1 MERHERVELLAI
13 HGLRKTFGDTVAL
26 NGVHFSLYAGEVHC
40 LVGQNGAGK
49 STLIKIL
56 SGAEKPDAG
65 KIIAF
70 GKEHR
75 FFTPSQSLEMGI
87 ATIYQDMELV
97 TSITAADNIF
107 LGHEIMGKFHLIDY
121 KAQNRQATELMRSMG
136 IDIPATTLVE
146 LLSPAEQQIL
156 QIVKALHFK
165 ARIMIMDEPTSSL
178 GLEETKALLDIVRKL
193 AARKI
198 GVIYIS
204 HFLREIFEIGDRV
217 TVLKDGQS
225 VETFDI
231 RSVDVPTITRRML
244 GREAIFNRP
253 PSKPGDP
260 ILCVRSLSRRKHFQE
275 INFDLRRGEILG
287 FGGVVG
293 AGRTALMNVLFGADR
308 ADNGDIIL
316 NDNPINPSSPRDAI
330 EQGIVMI
337 PEDRK
342 QLALLDLRSLL
353 ENIAIVRNEQGSPWI
368 DRRRE
373 KGDIAAL
380 IERLGIVAAG
390 PEQLAGSLSGGNQ
403 QKAVLARWLLID
415 AQIFIFDEPT
425 KGVDIGAKEQI
436 YQLMAG
442 LTSQGKSILMVSSDL
457 TELLAMSDRIAVM
470 RNGKLITIVN
480 ASDMSERQL
489 LGLFIGVE
497 GTEQLAG

>member
-1 MERHERVELLAI
+1 
-13 HGLRKTFGDTVAL
+13 
-26 NGVHFSLYAGEVHC
+26 
-40 LVGQNGAGK
+40 
-49 STLIKIL
+49 
-56 SGAEKPDAG
+56 
-65 KIIAF
+65 
-70 GKEHR
+70 
-75 FFTPSQSLEMGI
+75 
-87 ATIYQDMELV
+87 
-97 TSITAADNIF
+97 
-107 LGHEIMGKFHLIDY
+107 
-121 KAQNRQATELMRSMG
+121 
-136 IDIPATTLVE
+136 

-225 VETFDI
+225 VGTFDI
-231 RSVDVPTITRRML
+231 SSVDVPTITRRML
-244 GREAIFNRP
+244 GRETIFNRP
-253 PSKPGDP
+253 PSKPGHL
-260 ILCVRSLSRRKHFQE
+260 ILRVRSLSRGKHFQE

-308 ADNGDIIL
+308 ADKGNIIL
-316 NDNPINPSSPRDAI
+316 NDNPINLSSPRDAI

-342 QLALLDLRSLL
+342 QLALLDQRSLL

-380 IERLGIVAAG
+380 IERLGIVTAG

-480 ASDMSERQL
+480 ASDISERQL
-489 LGLFIGVE
+489 LGLFVGVE

>member
-1 MERHERVELLAI
+1 
-13 HGLRKTFGDTVAL
+13 
-26 NGVHFSLYAGEVHC
+26 
-40 LVGQNGAGK
+40 
-49 STLIKIL
+49 
-56 SGAEKPDAG
+56 
-65 KIIAF
+65 
-70 GKEHR
+70 
-75 FFTPSQSLEMGI
+75 
-87 ATIYQDMELV
+87 
-97 TSITAADNIF
+97 
-107 LGHEIMGKFHLIDY
+107 
-121 KAQNRQATELMRSMG
+121 
-136 IDIPATTLVE
+136 
-146 LLSPAEQQIL
+146 
-156 QIVKALHFK
+156 
-165 ARIMIMDEPTSSL
+165 
-178 GLEETKALLDIVRKL
+178 
-193 AARKI
+193 
-198 GVIYIS
+198 
-204 HFLREIFEIGDRV
+204 
-217 TVLKDGQS
+217 
-225 VETFDI
+225 
-231 RSVDVPTITRRML
+231 
-244 GREAIFNRP
+244 
-253 PSKPGDP
+253 
-260 ILCVRSLSRRKHFQE
+260 
-275 INFDLRRGEILG
+275 
-287 FGGVVG
+287 
-293 AGRTALMNVLFGADR
+293 
-308 ADNGDIIL
+308 
-316 NDNPINPSSPRDAI
+316 
-330 EQGIVMI
+330 MI

-380 IERLGIVAAG
+380 IERLGIVTAG

-489 LGLFIGVE
+489 LGLFVGVE